1 MKIGIVTLLR
11 PHPERSGTR
20 IRLYHLCRLLAK
32 SHEVYVADMEQDTS
46 LCLNSDLE
54 RFCRE
59 IHRIAVLPVP
69 LPRALADR
77 ALLRPFSAHPSTL
90 RNLGDW
96 FRRYD
101 FDAVIAAK
109 SLGYYHARAAG
120 MPKRTLRIIDDG
132 ATAHLHYRNASAL
145 ETALVKKVRLLFQSW
160 KLKRTEYAMMH
171 DCDCIVTPSSEEE
184 TYLGSLF
191 GKEKIVTAPNGV
203 DVDYFGMRPWKGEGG
218 KEILFFG
225 TFRFEA
231 NVDAARYLVDRILPH
246 LAPHQTVCLV
256 GEDPPPDLRDRAV
269 RDPRI
274 RITGYVEDLR
284 PYLERCLAVAIPLRI
299 GTGTRLKVLHAM
311 AAGCPVIATRLGAA
325 GLGTIDGK
333 EIVIA
338 DSAMAFARAIARMES
353 DPVFARSIGAA
364 ARRRV
369 AQSYDWT
376 AIVTEFGREL
386 AKHVIQKAAY
396 MAGDNGQ

>member
-20 IRLYHLCRLLAK
+20 IRLFHFCRLLAK
-32 SHEVYVADMEQDTS
+32 KHEVYLADLEQDAS
-46 LCLNSDLE
+46 LCMDSGVE

-59 IHRIAVLPVP
+59 IHRIAVTPAP
-69 LPRALADR
+69 LPGGLADR
-77 ALLRPFSAHPSTL
+77 ALLRPFSAHPNML

-96 FRRYD
+96 FRRHD
-101 FDAVIAAK
+101 FDAIIAAK
-109 SLGYYHARAAG
+109 SLGYYHAHAAG

-132 ATAHLHYRNASAL
+132 ATAHLHYRNTAAL
-145 ETALVKKVRLLFQSW
+145 EASFLKKVRLLFQSW
-160 KLKRTEYAMMH
+160 KLKRTENALMQV
-171 DCDCIVTPSSEEE
+171 CDCIVTPSLEEGN
-184 TYLGSLF
+184 YLGSLF
-191 GKEKIVTAPNGV
+191 GKEKTVTVPNGV
-203 DVDYFGMRPWKGEGG
+203 DVDYFGKRPWKGEGSS
-218 KEILFFG
+218 EILFFG

-246 LAPHQTVCLV
+246 LPPHQTVCLV
-256 GEDPPPDLRDRAV
+256 GEDPPADLRDRAG

-284 PYLERCLAVAIPLRI
+284 PFLERSLAVAIPLRI

-311 AAGCPVIATRLGAA
+311 AAGCPVIATRLGAEGIGA
-325 GLGTIDGK
+325 VDGK

-338 DSAMAFARAIARMES
+338 DSVTAFARAIARIES
-353 DPVFARSIGAA
+353 DHEFARSISTA
-364 ARRRV
+364 ARRRI

-376 AIVTEFGREL
+376 AIVAEFEREL
-386 AKHVIQKAAY
+386 SKRVTQKAACA
-396 MAGDNGQ
+396 AGDNSR